1 MSRGA
6 SKPRNSSAGK
16 ETTLRRRRKGREF
29 PTATLE
35 QLRWRRDLAV
45 ADGDMTLAF
54 RIACEIDKARGLY

>member
-1 MSRGA
+1 MNRDF
-6 SKPRNSSAGK
+6 SKPRYSYAGI

-35 QLRWRRDLAV
+35 ELRWRRDLAV

-54 RIACEIDKARGLY
+54 RLACEIDKARGL

>member
-1 MSRGA
+1 MKKKLA
-6 SKPRNSSAGK
+6 PRNSFAGI

-29 PTATLE
+29 PAATLD

-54 RIACEIDKARGLY
+54 RLACEIDKLKGF

>member
-1 MSRGA
+1 M
-6 SKPRNSSAGK
+6 SKPPRKSFVGI

-35 QLRWRRDLAV
+35 ELRWRRDLAIR
-45 ADGDMTLAF
+45 DGDMTLAF